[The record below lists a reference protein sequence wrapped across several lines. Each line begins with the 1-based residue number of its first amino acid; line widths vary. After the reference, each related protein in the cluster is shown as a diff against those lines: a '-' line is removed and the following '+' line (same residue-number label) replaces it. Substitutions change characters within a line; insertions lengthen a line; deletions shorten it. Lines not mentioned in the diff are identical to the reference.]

1 MQVKALDTAP
11 PVLTVQRILD
21 DILASNQGIRMHS
34 IEHALCA
41 LAVPCVADEQLIRQ
55 AAQCIR
61 TWSDLDPESLAY
73 VATQNSIDLVLLL
86 TQDGPKYVLKQQTA
100 PALRVNKMLY
110 ITNDFADLLLAKA
123 TKHKGKIHSMFNEG

>member
-1 MQVKALDTAP
+1 
-11 PVLTVQRILD
+11 
-21 DILASNQGIRMHS
+21 MHS
-34 IEHALCA
+34 HLVRPRFCFFG
-41 LAVPCVADEQLIRQ
+41 L
-55 AAQCIR
+55 
-61 TWSDLDPESLAY
+61 